1 MTPASGQGRR
11 QSGILLHFTSLP
23 SRYGIGDMGPA
34 AFKWID
40 RLRDAGQ
47 AWWQVLP
54 LGATGYGNS
63 PYQPLSSFA
72 GNWLLVSPDALVDD
86 GLLSARDCE
95 GRAFEG
101 RAFPADVVDFN
112 AVTTFKKGLIGAAW
126 NNFRRDARSDLRDA
140 YEKFRIAQ
148 ARWLDDYAL
157 FRALKAR
164 YNGAYYVEWPS
175 DLVYREPSA
184 LARARRELNDEI
196 AQIKFTQF
204 LFFRQAG
211 RLHEYA
217 RSHGV
222 RIIGDLPFFVSPDS
236 SDVWVNPEFFDL
248 DASRHPRF
256 VAGVPPDYFAAQGQ
270 LWGNPVYNWEALK
283 STGYRWCLDRLR
295 SLLEIVD
302 TIRLDHFRGFV
313 AAWQV
318 SAGAPTA
325 ETGAWVSG
333 PGADFLEAVRRE
345 FGGMPF
351 IAEDLGMITPDVL
364 ALRDGF
370 ELPGMRVMQF
380 GFDGEAENPH
390 LPHTWT
396 NHAVAYTGTHD
407 NNTTRGWFEALPDG
421 QKQLVRKYV
430 GLSAEDG
437 IAAALMR
444 SAWPS
449 AAGLTIA
456 PLQDVLDLGA
466 EARMNMPGRAQ
477 GNWQWRWADSAQSE
491 QAFRWLAELTS
502 TSGRARDPIPLPVP
516 AVTQRNRERIPLA
529 VQ

>member
-1 MTPASGQGRR
+1 MTSALEQGGR

-23 SRYGIGDMGPA
+23 SRYGIGDLGPG
-34 AFKWID
+34 AFQWVD

-47 AWWQVLP
+47 AWWQALP

-72 GNWLLVSPDALVDD
+72 GNPLLISPDALVDD
-86 GLLSARDCE
+86 GLLCARDCE
-95 GRAFEG
+95 GRSF
-101 RAFPADVVDFN
+101 RADVIDFN
-112 AVTTFKKGLIGAAW
+112 AVTTFKKGLIGTAW

-175 DLVYREPSA
+175 DLVYREPAA

-196 AQIKFTQF
+196 AQIKFAQF

-211 RLHEYA
+211 RLREYA
-217 RSHGV
+217 RSQGL

-302 TIRLDHFRGFV
+302 VIRLDHFRGFV
-313 AAWQV
+313 AAWQIP
-318 SAGAPTA
+318 AGASTA
-325 ETGAWVSG
+325 ETGTWVPG
-333 PGADFLEAVRRE
+333 PGGDFFEAV
-345 FGGMPF
+345 
-351 IAEDLGMITPDVL
+351 
-364 ALRDGF
+364 
-370 ELPGMRVMQF
+370 
-380 GFDGEAENPH
+380 
-390 LPHTWT
+390 
-396 NHAVAYTGTHD
+396 
-407 NNTTRGWFEALPDG
+407 
-421 QKQLVRKYV
+421 
-430 GLSAEDG
+430 
-437 IAAALMR
+437 
-444 SAWPS
+444 
-449 AAGLTIA
+449 
-456 PLQDVLDLGA
+456 
-466 EARMNMPGRAQ
+466 
-477 GNWQWRWADSAQSE
+477 
-491 QAFRWLAELTS
+491 
-502 TSGRARDPIPLPVP
+502 
-516 AVTQRNRERIPLA
+516 
-529 VQ
+529 

>member
-1 MTPASGQGRR
+1 MTPAFGEGRR

-34 AFKWID
+34 AFHWID

-72 GNWLLVSPDALVDD
+72 GNSLLISPDALIDD
-86 GLLSARDCE
+86 GLVSVRDCE
-95 GRAFEG
+95 GSS
-101 RAFPADVVDFN
+101 FPADVVDFN
-112 AVTTFKKGLIGAAW
+112 AVTTFKRGLIRNAW
-126 NNFRRDARSDLRDA
+126 NNFCRGGRRDLRDV
-140 YEKFRIAQ
+140 YEKFRIDQ
-148 ARWLDDYAL
+148 AGWLEDYAL
-157 FRALKAR
+157 FRALKTR

-175 DLVYREPSA
+175 DLVYREPA
-184 LARARRELNDEI
+184 AMARARRELKDEI
-196 AQIKFTQF
+196 DQITFAQF

-211 RLHEYA
+211 RLKRYA
-217 RSHGV
+217 RRRGLGL
-222 RIIGDLPFFVSPDS
+222 IGDLPFFVSPDS
-236 SDVWVNPEFFDL
+236 SDVWANPEFFDL
-248 DASRHPRF
+248 DANRRARF

-270 LWGNPVYNWEALK
+270 LWGNPVYNWGALK
-283 STGYRWCLDRLR
+283 NADYRWCLDRLR
-295 SLLEIVD
+295 ALLEFVD
-302 TIRLDHFRGFV
+302 VIRLDHFRGFV

-318 SAGAPTA
+318 PAGAPTA
-325 ETGAWVSG
+325 ETGTWVSG
-333 PGADFLEAVRRE
+333 PGVDFFAAVRSE

-364 ALRDGF
+364 ALRDSFG
-370 ELPGMRVMQF
+370 LPGMRVMQF
-380 GFDGEAENPH
+380 GFDGNPENPH
-390 LPHTWT
+390 LPPAWT
-396 NHAVAYTGTHD
+396 NHTVAYTGTHD
-407 NNTTRGWFEALPDG
+407 NNTTRGWFEALPDC
-421 QKQLVRKYV
+421 QKQLVREYV
-430 GLSAEDG
+430 GLSAKDSHG
-437 IAAALMR
+437 IGAALMR

-466 EARMNMPGRAQ
+466 EARMNVPGRAQ
-477 GNWQWRWADSAQSE
+477 CNWRWRWADSTPSE

-502 TSGRARDPIPLPVP
+502 TSGRARDPIPPTV
-516 AVTQRNRERIPLA
+516 AAMAQRNPEQILLT

>member
-1 MTPASGQGRR
+1 MTSALDHTCRE
-11 QSGILLHFTSLP
+11 SGILLHFTSLP

-34 AFKWID
+34 AFQWVD

-54 LGATGYGNS
+54 LGATGYRNS

-72 GNWLLVSPDALVDD
+72 GNSLLVSPDALVED

-95 GRAFEG
+95 ARS
-101 RAFPADVVDFN
+101 FPANVVDFN
-112 AVTTFKKGLIGAAW
+112 AVTTFKRALIGAAW

-140 YEKFRIAQ
+140 YEKFRIAHQ

-157 FRALKAR
+157 FRALKTR
-164 YNGAYYVEWPS
+164 YKDAYYVEWPS
-175 DLVYREPSA
+175 DLLYREPSA

-204 LFFRQAG
+204 LFFRQAA

-217 RSHGV
+217 RSQGLRV
-222 RIIGDLPFFVSPDS
+222 IGDLPFFVSPDS
-236 SDVWVNPEFFDL
+236 SDVWANPQFFDL
-248 DASRHPRF
+248 DASRRPRF
-256 VAGVPPDYFAAQGQ
+256 VAGVPPDYFAAHGQ

-283 STGYRWCLDRLR
+283 TTGYRWCLDRLR
-295 SLLEIVD
+295 ALLEFVD
-302 TIRLDHFRGFV
+302 IIRLDHFRGFA

-318 SAGAPTA
+318 PAGSPTA
-325 ETGAWVSG
+325 ETGAWVAG

-351 IAEDLGMITPDVL
+351 IAEDLGMITPVVV

-370 ELPGMRVMQF
+370 GLPGMRVMQF
-380 GFDGEAENPH
+380 GFDGNPENPH
-390 LPHTWT
+390 LPRTWT
-396 NHAVAYTGTHD
+396 NHAVGYTGTHD
-407 NNTTRGWFEALPDG
+407 NNTTRGWFEALSDG
-421 QKQLVRKYV
+421 QKQLVRNYV
-430 GLSAEDG
+430 GWSAGGSQG

-466 EARMNMPGRAQ
+466 EARMNVPGRAQ
-477 GNWQWRWADSAQSE
+477 GNWRWRWADNVPSE
-491 QAFRWLAELTS
+491 QAFRWLAELTG
-502 TSGRARDPIPLPVP
+502 TSGRARVSIPLPVP
-516 AVTQRNRERIPLA
+516 AMAQLRKA
-529 VQ
+529 AS

>member
-1 MTPASGQGRR
+1 MMSAFDPGARH
-11 QSGILLHFTSLP
+11 SGILLHVTSHP

-34 AFKWID
+34 AFQWID
-40 RLRDAGQ
+40 RLRHAGQ

-54 LGATGYGNS
+54 LGTTGYGNS

-72 GNWLLVSPDALVDD
+72 GNWLLISPDALVDD
-86 GLLSARDCE
+86 GLLYTRDCE
-95 GRAFEG
+95 GCS
-101 RAFPADVVDFN
+101 FPADKVDFN
-112 AVTTFKKGLIGAAW
+112 AVTAFKRGLIGAAW
-126 NNFRRDARSDLRDA
+126 NNFRRGARSDVLDA
-140 YEKFRIAQ
+140 YEKFQIDE

-157 FRALKAR
+157 FRALKTR
-164 YNGAYYVEWPS
+164 YNGAYFVEWPS
-175 DLVYREPSA
+175 ELVHREPSA
-184 LARARRELNDEI
+184 TARARQELKDEI
-196 AQIKFTQF
+196 AQISFAQF

-211 RLHEYA
+211 RLKEYA
-217 RSHGV
+217 RSRGM

-236 SDVWVNPEFFDL
+236 SDVWANPEFFDL
-248 DASRHPRF
+248 DANRRPRF

-295 SLLEIVD
+295 ALLELVD
-302 TIRLDHFRGFV
+302 VIRLDHFRGFV

-318 SAGAPTA
+318 PASAPTA
-325 ETGAWVSG
+325 ETGAWVAG
-333 PGADFLEAVRRE
+333 PGADYFEAVRRE

-351 IAEDLGMITPDVL
+351 IAEDLGMITPDVV
-364 ALRDGF
+364 ALRDADG
-370 ELPGMRVMQF
+370 LPGMRVMQF
-380 GFDGEAENPH
+380 GFDGDPENPH

-396 NHAVAYTGTHD
+396 NRTVGYTGTHD

-430 GLSAEDG
+430 GWSSEDSHG

-456 PLQDVLDLGA
+456 PLQDVLDIGA
-466 EARMNMPGRAQ
+466 EGRMNIPGSAQ
-477 GNWQWRWADSAQSE
+477 GNWQWRWADSATSE

-502 TSGRARDPIPLPVP
+502 TAGRTLALAQPNPEPVL
-516 AVTQRNRERIPLA
+516 LA

>member
-1 MTPASGQGRR
+1 VTPALDQGRR

-23 SRYGIGDMGPA
+23 SRYGIGDLGPA
-34 AFKWID
+34 AFQWID

-86 GLLSARDCE
+86 GLLRARDCE
-95 GRAFEG
+95 GQS
-101 RAFPADVVDFN
+101 FPADAVDFN
-112 AVTTFKKGLIGAAW
+112 AVTIFKRGLIGTAW
-126 NNFRRDARSDLRDA
+126 NNFRGGARSDLRDA
-140 YEKFRIAQ
+140 YENFLLDQ

-157 FRALKAR
+157 FRALKTR
-164 YNGAYYVEWPS
+164 NNGAYYVEWPS
-175 DLVYREPSA
+175 DLVHRKPSA
-184 LARARRELNDEI
+184 LAHARKELKDEI
-196 AQIKFTQF
+196 DQIAFAQF

-211 RLHEYA
+211 RLKDYA
-217 RSHGV
+217 RSKGL

-236 SDVWVNPEFFDL
+236 SDVWANPEFFDL
-248 DASRHPRF
+248 DASRRGRF

-295 SLLEIVD
+295 ALLGLVD
-302 TIRLDHFRGFV
+302 VIRLDHFRGFV

-318 SAGAPTA
+318 PAGAPTA
-325 ETGAWVSG
+325 ETGTWVAG
-333 PGADFLEAVRRE
+333 PGADFLKAVGRE

-351 IAEDLGMITPDVL
+351 IAEDLGLITPEVL
-364 ALRDGF
+364 ALRDGCG
-370 ELPGMRVMQF
+370 LPGMRVMQF
-380 GFDGEAENPH
+380 GFDGNPENPH
-390 LPHTWT
+390 LPHAWT
-396 NHAVAYTGTHD
+396 NHTVAYTGTHD
-407 NNTTRGWFEALPDG
+407 NNTTRGWFEALSDG
-421 QKQLVRKYV
+421 PKQLVRNYF
-430 GLSAEDG
+430 GWSSENNGG

-466 EARMNMPGRAQ
+466 EARMNVPGRAQ
-477 GNWQWRWADSAQSE
+477 GNWQWRWVDSAASE

-502 TSGRARDPIPLPVP
+502 TSGRAPIAQRDSEPIMS
-516 AVTQRNRERIPLA
+516 A
-529 VQ
+529 VQQGEIYESNTAIA